1 MAKDI
6 TVYIRELLFRHDCVI
21 IPGFGAFIGN
31 YFPSHIDRNEGL
43 FYPPVRRIT
52 FNRHL
57 TGNDGLLI
65 GHVSSHL
72 NISYG
77 ESRDIIS
84 TWTEGLRSKIMAG
97 TILNLDHLGTFS
109 VNRDGIIIFEPD
121 NTVNYLLSSYGLTSY
136 QRKPVSDFDVRKKML
151 EHHHEPA
158 VSQPSVRRLLTRAA
172 VIVPVLVA
180 LALVP
185 FNDNLFK
192 GKMEESTLNPLANA
206 ELEFNR
212 EQIAADTAYTV
223 PETIVNETDVTGTVV
238 SEEPVARPPETG
250 TKVTEEPVTEPP
262 VNRTAVTEKP
272 VSEPPVKSTAVTD
285 KPVSAAPAREEF
297 KPVQQAV
304 VVHEYRYLLIIGS
317 FKTEDNALTM
327 IEKLRKVGY
336 DPEMTGG
343 PDGFLRVSAESF
355 ATVEEA
361 KAAHSKIIR
370 SFPGAWIHKTR
381 E

>member
-6 TVYIRELLFRHDCVI
+6 SVYIRELLFKHDCVI

-31 YFPSHIDRNEGL
+31 YFPSHIDRDEGL

-72 NISYG
+72 KIPYS
-77 ESRDIIS
+77 ESRDMIS
-84 TWTEGLRSKIMAG
+84 TWAEELRGKIMAG

-109 VNRDGIIIFEPD
+109 LNREGTIIFEPD

-136 QRKPVSDFDVRKKML
+136 QRRPVSDFDVRKKML

-158 VSQPSVRRLLTRAA
+158 VSQPSMKRLLIRAA

-185 FNDNLFK
+185 FNDNLFR

-212 EQIAADTAYTV
+212 EQIVADTAYVEPETAVKETIDTGAAVSEKPV
-223 PETIVNETDVTGTVV
+223 PEQSV
-238 SEEPVARPPETG
+238 
-250 TKVTEEPVTEPP
+250 
-262 VNRTAVTEKP
+262 TAVP
-272 VSEPPVKSTAVTD
+272 VSEPPVA
-285 KPVSAAPAREEF
+285 AAPVTEQF

-327 IEKLRKVGY
+327 IEKLRKIGY

-343 PDGFLRVSAESF
+343 PDGFLRVSAVSF
-355 ATVEEA
+355 DSVEEA
-361 KAAHSKIIR
+361 KAAHSSIIK
-370 SFPGAWIHKTR
+370 SFPGAWIHKSR
-381 E
+381 Q

>member
-6 TVYIRELLFRHDCVI
+6 SVYIRELLFKHDCVI

-72 NISYG
+72 KIPYN
-77 ESRDIIS
+77 ESRDLIG
-84 TWTEGLRSKIMAG
+84 TWAEELRSKIMAG

-109 VNRDGIIIFEPD
+109 LNREGTIIFEPD
-121 NTVNYLLSSYGLTSY
+121 STVNYLLSSYGLTSY
-136 QRKPVSDFDVRKKML
+136 QRQPVSDFDVRKKML

-172 VIVPVLVA
+172 VIVPVLIA

-185 FNDNLFK
+185 FNDNLFR

-212 EQIAADTAYTV
+212 EQIAADTAYV
-223 PETIVNETDVTGTVV
+223 EPETTVKETTDTGAVV
-238 SEEPVARPPETG
+238 IEKPAP
-250 TKVTEEPVTEPP
+250 EPP
-262 VNRTAVTEKP
+262 VAAVVPDPEP
-272 VSEPPVKSTAVTD
+272 V
-285 KPVSAAPAREEF
+285 

-317 FKTEDNALTM
+317 FKTEDNALSM
-327 IEKLRKVGY
+327 IEKLRKIGY

-355 ATVEEA
+355 DTVEQA
-361 KAAHSKIIR
+361 KAAHSRIIR
-370 SFPGAWIHKTR
+370 SFPGAWIHKSR
-381 E
+381 Q

>member
-6 TVYIRELLFRHDCVI
+6 SVYIRELLFKHDCVI

-65 GHVSSHL
+65 GHISSHL
-72 NISYG
+72 KIPYN
-77 ESRDIIS
+77 ESRDLIG
-84 TWTEGLRSKIMAG
+84 TWAEELRSKIMAG

-109 VNRDGIIIFEPD
+109 LNREGTIIFEPD
-121 NTVNYLLSSYGLTSY
+121 STVNYLLSSYGLTSY
-136 QRKPVSDFDVRKKML
+136 QRQPVSDFDVRKKML

-172 VIVPVLVA
+172 VIVPVLIA

-185 FNDNLFK
+185 FNDNLFR

-212 EQIAADTAYTV
+212 EQIAADTAYV
-223 PETIVNETDVTGTVV
+223 EPETTVIETADTGAVV
-238 SEEPVARPPETG
+238 IEKPVP
-250 TKVTEEPVTEPP
+250 EPP
-262 VNRTAVTEKP
+262 VASVVP
-272 VSEPPVKSTAVTD
+272 DPEPI
-285 KPVSAAPAREEF
+285 

-317 FKTEDNALTM
+317 FKTEDNALSM
-327 IEKLRKVGY
+327 IEKLRKIGY

-343 PDGFLRVSAESF
+343 PDGFLRISAESF
-355 ATVEEA
+355 DTVEEA
-361 KAAHSKIIR
+361 KAAHSRIIR
-370 SFPGAWIHKTR
+370 NFPGAWIHKSR
-381 E
+381 Q

>member
-72 NISYG
+72 NIPYG
-77 ESRDIIS
+77 ESRDMIT
-84 TWTEGLRSKIMAG
+84 TWAEELRNKIMAG
-97 TILNLDHLGTFS
+97 TSLNLDHLGTFS
-109 VNRDGIIIFEPD
+109 LNREGTIIFDPD

-136 QRKPVSDFDVRKKML
+136 QRQPVSDFDVRKKML

-158 VSQPSVRRLLTRAA
+158 VSQPSVRRLLIRAA
-172 VIVPVLVA
+172 VIIPVLIA

-185 FNDNLFK
+185 FNDRLFK

-212 EQIAADTAYTV
+212 EQIAADTAYIE
-223 PETIVNETDVTGTVV
+223 PETIVTGTTVT
-238 SEEPVARPPETG
+238 EEAA
-250 TKVTEEPVTEPP
+250 TEEPVIEPP
-262 VNRTAVTEKP
+262 VV
-272 VSEPPVKSTAVTD
+272 
-285 KPVSAAPAREEF
+285 
-297 KPVQQAV
+297 
-304 VVHEYRYLLIIGS
+304 I
-317 FKTEDNALTM
+317 
-327 IEKLRKVGY
+327 
-336 DPEMTGG
+336 
-343 PDGFLRVSAESF
+343 
-355 ATVEEA
+355 ATC
-361 KAAHSKIIR
+361 H
-370 SFPGAWIHKTR
+370 
-381 E
+381 

>member
-6 TVYIRELLFRHDCVI
+6 SVYIRELLFKHDCVI

-31 YFPSHIDRNEGL
+31 YFPSHIDREEGL

-65 GHVSSHL
+65 GHISSHL
-72 NISYG
+72 KIPYN
-77 ESRDIIS
+77 ESRDLIG
-84 TWTEGLRSKIMAG
+84 TWAEELRSKIMAG

-109 VNRDGIIIFEPD
+109 LNREGTIIFEPD
-121 NTVNYLLSSYGLTSY
+121 STVNYLLSSYGLTSY
-136 QRKPVSDFDVRKKML
+136 QRQPVSDFDVRKKML

-172 VIVPVLVA
+172 VIVPVLIA

-185 FNDNLFK
+185 FNDNLFR

-212 EQIAADTAYTV
+212 EQIAADTAYV
-223 PETIVNETDVTGTVV
+223 EPETTVIETADTEAVV
-238 SEEPVARPPETG
+238 IEKPVP
-250 TKVTEEPVTEPP
+250 EPP
-262 VNRTAVTEKP
+262 VASVVP
-272 VSEPPVKSTAVTD
+272 DPEPI
-285 KPVSAAPAREEF
+285 

-317 FKTEDNALTM
+317 FKTEDNALSM
-327 IEKLRKVGY
+327 IEKLRKIGY

-355 ATVEEA
+355 DTVEEA
-361 KAAHSKIIR
+361 KAAHSRIIR
-370 SFPGAWIHKTR
+370 NFPGAWIHKSR
-381 E
+381 Q

>member
-6 TVYIRELLFRHDCVI
+6 TAYIRELLFRHDCVI

-43 FYPPVRRIT
+43 FYPPARRIT

-72 NISYG
+72 NIPYG
-77 ESRDIIS
+77 ESRDLIIA
-84 TWTEGLRSKIMAG
+84 WADELRSRIMAG

-109 VNRDGIIIFEPD
+109 LNREGTIIFEPD
-121 NTVNYLLSSYGLTSY
+121 STVNYLLSSYGLTSY
-136 QRKPVSDFDVRKKML
+136 QRQPVSDFDVRKKML
-151 EHHHEPA
+151 EHHQAPA
-158 VSQPSVRRLLTRAA
+158 VSQPSMRRLLVRAA

-185 FNDNLFK
+185 FNDRLFK

-212 EQIAADTAYTV
+212 EQIAADTAYIE
-223 PETIVNETDVTGTVV
+223 PEAFANETAVTEAATTEAAVT
-238 SEEPVARPPETG
+238 ETAV
-250 TKVTEEPVTEPP
+250 TKTAVTAAKVTEEPVTEPP
-262 VNRTAVTEKP
+262 VA
-272 VSEPPVKSTAVTD
+272 D
-285 KPVSAAPAREEF
+285 APAPAVF

-304 VVHEYRYLLIIGS
+304 VVQEYRFLLIIGS
-317 FKTEDNALTM
+317 FKTEENALTM
-327 IEKLRKVGY
+327 IEKLRKIGY
-336 DPEMTGG
+336 DPEMTSG
-343 PDGFLRVSAESF
+343 PDGFLRVSAESYS
-355 ATVEEA
+355 TVEEA
-361 KAAHSKIIR
+361 KAAHSKIIKN
-370 SFPGAWIHKTR
+370 FPGAWIHKSR
-381 E
+381 Q

>member
-31 YFPSHIDRNEGL
+31 YFPSHIDRSEGL

-72 NISYG
+72 NIPYG
-77 ESRDIIS
+77 ESRDMIS
-84 TWTEGLRSKIMAG
+84 TWAEELRSKIMAG
-97 TILNLDHLGTFS
+97 TTLNLDHLGTFS
-109 VNRDGIIIFEPD
+109 LNREGTIIFEPD
-121 NTVNYLLSSYGLTSY
+121 NTVNYLLSSYGLTSF
-136 QRKPVSDFDVRKKML
+136 QRMPVSDFDVRKKML
-151 EHHHEPA
+151 EHHHEQP
-158 VSQPSVRRLLTRAA
+158 VSQPSLRRLLIRAA
-172 VIVPVLVA
+172 VIVPVIIA

-185 FNDNLFK
+185 FNDRLFK

-212 EQIAADTAYTV
+212 EQIAADTAYIEPGMIVTETAV
-223 PETIVNETDVTGTVV
+223 PETV
-238 SEEPVARPPETG
+238 
-250 TKVTEEPVTEPP
+250 VTEEKVTEPP
-262 VNRTAVTEKP
+262 VV
-272 VSEPPVKSTAVTD
+272 VPP
-285 KPVSAAPAREEF
+285 APEVF
-297 KPVQQAV
+297 KPAQQAV
-304 VVHEYRYLLIIGS
+304 VVQEYRYLLIIGS

-327 IEKLRKVGY
+327 IEKLRKIGY

-343 PDGFLRVSAESF
+343 PDGFLRVSAVSY

-361 KAAHSKIIR
+361 KAAHSKIIKN
-370 SFPGAWIHKTR
+370 FPGAWIHKSR
-381 E
+381 

>member
-6 TVYIRELLFRHDCVI
+6 SVYIRELLFKHDCVI

-65 GHVSSHL
+65 GHISSHL
-72 NISYG
+72 KIPYN
-77 ESRDIIS
+77 ESRDLIG
-84 TWTEGLRSKIMAG
+84 TWAEELRSKIMAG

-109 VNRDGIIIFEPD
+109 LNREGTIIFEPD
-121 NTVNYLLSSYGLTSY
+121 STVNYLLSSYGLTSY
-136 QRKPVSDFDVRKKML
+136 QRQPVSDFDVRKKML

-172 VIVPVLVA
+172 VIVPVLIA

-185 FNDNLFK
+185 FNDNLFR

-212 EQIAADTAYTV
+212 EQIAADTAYV
-223 PETIVNETDVTGTVV
+223 EPETTVIEAADTGAVV
-238 SEEPVARPPETG
+238 IEKPVP
-250 TKVTEEPVTEPP
+250 EPP
-262 VNRTAVTEKP
+262 VASVVP
-272 VSEPPVKSTAVTD
+272 DPEPI
-285 KPVSAAPAREEF
+285 

-317 FKTEDNALTM
+317 FKTEDNALSM
-327 IEKLRKVGY
+327 IEKLRKIGY

-343 PDGFLRVSAESF
+343 PDGFLRISAESF
-355 ATVEEA
+355 DTVEEA
-361 KAAHSKIIR
+361 KAAHSRIIR
-370 SFPGAWIHKTR
+370 NFPGAWIHKSR
-381 E
+381 Q

>member
-6 TVYIRELLFRHDCVI
+6 SVYIRELLFKHDCVI

-72 NISYG
+72 KISYS
-77 ESRDIIS
+77 ESRDMIGA
-84 TWTEGLRSKIMAG
+84 WAEELRGKIMAG

-109 VNRDGIIIFEPD
+109 LNREGTVIFEPD

-136 QRKPVSDFDVRKKML
+136 QRRPVSDFDVRKKML

-158 VSQPSVRRLLTRAA
+158 VSQPSMKRLLTRAA
-172 VIVPVLVA
+172 VIVPVMIA

-185 FNDNLFK
+185 FNDNLFR
-192 GKMEESTLNPLANA
+192 GRMEESTLNPLANA

-212 EQIAADTAYTV
+212 EQIVADTAYIE
-223 PETIVNETDVTGTVV
+223 PETTVRKTADTAATV
-238 SEEPVARPPETG
+238 AEKPVP
-250 TKVTEEPVTEPP
+250 EPP
-262 VNRTAVTEKP
+262 VAAVVPDPEP
-272 VSEPPVKSTAVTD
+272 V
-285 KPVSAAPAREEF
+285 

-327 IEKLRKVGY
+327 IEKLRKIGY

-343 PDGFLRVSAESF
+343 PDGFLRVSAVSF
-355 ATVEEA
+355 DSVEEA
-361 KAAHSKIIR
+361 KAAHSRIIKN
-370 SFPGAWIHKTR
+370 FPGAWIHKSR
-381 E
+381 Q

>member
-1 MAKDI
+1 MARDI
-6 TVYIRELLFRHDCVI
+6 TVYIKELLFRHDCVI

-77 ESRDIIS
+77 ESRDMIS
-84 TWTEGLRSKIMAG
+84 TWADELRNKIMAG
-97 TILNLDHLGTFS
+97 TILNIDHLGTFS
-109 VNRDGIIIFEPD
+109 LNHEGTVIFEPD
-121 NTVNYLLSSYGLTSY
+121 TTVNYLLSSYGLTSY

-172 VIVPVLVA
+172 VIVPVLIA

-212 EQIAADTAYTV
+212 EQIAADTAYIV
-223 PETIVNETDVTGTVV
+223 PETIVKETTVTGEEV
-238 SEEPVARPPETG
+238 SEKPVP
-250 TKVTEEPVTEPP
+250 EPP
-262 VNRTAVTEKP
+262 VADV
-272 VSEPPVKSTAVTD
+272 VIEPPVVVA
-285 KPVSAAPAREEF
+285 SAPEVF

-304 VVHEYRYLLIIGS
+304 VVQEYRYLLIIGS

-327 IEKLRKVGY
+327 IEKLRKIGY

-355 ATVEEA
+355 GTVEEA
-361 KAAHSKIIR
+361 KAAHSKIIKN
-370 SFPGAWIHKTR
+370 FPGAWIHKSR
-381 E
+381 

>member
-6 TVYIRELLFRHDCVI
+6 SVYIRELLFRHDCVI

-31 YFPSHIDRNEGL
+31 YFPSHIDRKEGL

-72 NISYG
+72 NIAYG
-77 ESRDIIS
+77 ESREMINS
-84 TWTEGLRSKIMAG
+84 WAEELRNKIMAG
-97 TILNLDHLGTFS
+97 TSLNLDHLGTFS
-109 VNRDGIIIFEPD
+109 LNREGTIIFEPD

-136 QRKPVSDFDVRKKML
+136 QRQPVSDFDVRKKML

-158 VSQPSVRRLLTRAA
+158 VSQPSVRRLLIRAA
-172 VIVPVLVA
+172 VIVPVLIA
-180 LALVP
+180 LTLVP

-212 EQIAADTAYTV
+212 EQIAADTAYIV
-223 PETIVNETDVTGTVV
+223 PETII
-238 SEEPVARPPETG
+238 
-250 TKVTEEPVTEPP
+250 TE
-262 VNRTAVTEKP
+262 TAVTETNVAEEP
-272 VSEPPVKSTAVTD
+272 VIEPPVIV
-285 KPVSAAPAREEF
+285 PPAPEVF

-304 VVHEYRYLLIIGS
+304 VVQEYRYLLIIGS

-327 IEKLRKVGY
+327 IEKLRKIGY

-343 PDGFLRVSAESF
+343 PDGFLRVSAVSYG
-355 ATVEEA
+355 TVEEA
-361 KAAHSKIIR
+361 KAAHSKLIR
-370 SFPGAWIHKTR
+370 DFPGAWIHKSR
-381 E
+381 

>member
-6 TVYIRELLFRHDCVI
+6 SVYIRELLFKHDCVI

-72 NISYG
+72 KIPYN
-77 ESRDIIS
+77 ESRDLIG
-84 TWTEGLRSKIMAG
+84 TWAEELRSKIMAG

-109 VNRDGIIIFEPD
+109 LNREGTIIFEPD
-121 NTVNYLLSSYGLTSY
+121 STVNYLLSSYGLTSY
-136 QRKPVSDFDVRKKML
+136 QRQPVSDFDVRKKML

-172 VIVPVLVA
+172 VIVPVLIA

-185 FNDNLFK
+185 FNDNLFR

-212 EQIAADTAYTV
+212 EQIAADTAYV
-223 PETIVNETDVTGTVV
+223 EPETTVIETADTGAVV
-238 SEEPVARPPETG
+238 IEKPVP
-250 TKVTEEPVTEPP
+250 EPP
-262 VNRTAVTEKP
+262 VASVVP
-272 VSEPPVKSTAVTD
+272 DPEPI
-285 KPVSAAPAREEF
+285 

-317 FKTEDNALTM
+317 FKTEDNALSM
-327 IEKLRKVGY
+327 IEKLRKIGY

-343 PDGFLRVSAESF
+343 PDGFLRISAESF
-355 ATVEEA
+355 DTVEEA
-361 KAAHSKIIR
+361 KAAHSRIIR
-370 SFPGAWIHKTR
+370 NFPGAWIHKSR
-381 E
+381 Q